1 MSSKEAF
8 VDSTPHLTG
17 HGEDGTEVH
26 IKELGDDPLSIC
38 KRIISFANQ
47 IVRDNSKYLKLLK
60 AAANIIKTYGIDLKE
75 TIDLLPILEDA
86 EIVSKE
92 SAESLEPY
100 VISFVTHKNIS
111 SPGHTL
117 NPKDAKGMAA
127 FHLYRIL
134 TDNENRKSLL
144 DVGSFLQK
152 MQRDFEL
159 LKDINTPSFSR
170 DALRSP
176 DVHDHFKELE
186 KLAGIFLDHYER
198 SLQIPAGH
206 ISSLVPKLD
215 KIAEQLQGLKLAHL
229 AEQIDIVSNTLE
241 SVKR

>member
-100 VISFVTHKNIS
+100 VISFV
-111 SPGHTL
+111 
-117 NPKDAKGMAA
+117 D
-127 FHLYRIL
+127 
-134 TDNENRKSLL
+134 RKS
-144 DVGSFLQK
+144 V
-152 MQRDFEL
+152 
-159 LKDINTPSFSR
+159 
-170 DALRSP
+170 
-176 DVHDHFKELE
+176 V
-186 KLAGIFLDHYER
+186 
-198 SLQIPAGH
+198 
-206 ISSLVPKLD
+206 
-215 KIAEQLQGLKLAHL
+215 
-229 AEQIDIVSNTLE
+229 
-241 SVKR
+241 